1 MNVVQLVRRFGPIG
15 GMEEYVWCLT
25 HALAARSVQVT
36 VVCEKAEALPDPA
49 VELVTLGTGR
59 QKPRWRAHL
68 QFADKVD
75 HWATEGS
82 MIDRVLHS
90 HEMLPQ
96 ADVFTFHST
105 PHDQGVS
112 GKWWR
117 LLDPTWHINQWL
129 ERRVVS
135 SRNLRR
141 VVPVSALLG
150 EQVNARHPYGIEK
163 MARPIPPGVVT
174 SQEASPKA
182 QLVLGFMGRE
192 WERKGLRRMIAIFRQ
207 LLNHLPETRLV
218 LAGAPMEEIAQL
230 LTGLEERVEV
240 LGWVQ
245 NKEDFYGR
253 ISLLIHPARLEAFG
267 MVVTEAMARSIPVLV
282 SDQTGAASEV
292 DDIYGQVLPLAASV
306 QDWSDAAQN
315 LLQRSNPA
323 PEPYRRPWDQ
333 VATEYIEV
341 YKTLKGGSL
350 PV

>member
-25 HALAARSVQVT
+25 HALAARSVRVT
-36 VVCEKAEALPDPA
+36 VVCEKTEALPDPA
-49 VELVTLGTGR
+49 VKLVTLGTAR

-129 ERRVVS
+129 ERRVVCS
-135 SRNLRR
+135 QNVRR
-141 VVPVSALLG
+141 VVPVSALLR
-150 EQVNARHPYGIEK
+150 ELVIKQHPAVIGK
-163 MARPIPPGVVT
+163 MATPIPPGVMT
-174 SQEASPKA
+174 AQEVQPKER
-182 QLVLGFMGRE
+182 LVLGFMGCE
-192 WERKGLRRMIAIFRQ
+192 WERKGLRQVIAIFRQ
-207 LLNHLPETRLV
+207 LLNHIPETRLV
-218 LAGAPMEEIAQL
+218 LAGVTKEKISPL
-230 LTGLEERVEV
+230 LAGIEDMVEV
-240 LGWVQ
+240 LGWVK
-245 NKEDFYGR
+245 NKEDFFQR
-253 ISLLIHPARLEAFG
+253 INLLIHPARLEAFG
-267 MVVTEAMARSIPVLV
+267 MVVTEAMARCIPVLV

-292 DDIYGQVLPLAASV
+292 DGNHGQVLLLSAPIK
-306 QDWSDAAQN
+306 DWVDAAQN
-315 LLQRSNPA
+315 LFLNST

-333 VATEYIEV
+333 VAAEYIEV
-341 YKTLKGGSL
+341 YKTQMKGSS
-350 PV
+350 PA